1 MPFTPFHMGFA
12 LVAKATV
19 SRYFSIPVFALTQVI
34 IDAEVLVG
42 LAFVGDLSNHAVLH
56 NFAAAALVAL
66 LAVLLRRPVIQPGA
80 RLWNHLAQART
91 GSLLHMA
98 PQVSLTATVV
108 SALFGGVSH
117 VLLDATIHPD
127 MAPFSPLNHH
137 NPFFGLLSTLQTI
150 LISLLL
156 FAVGG
161 GVILVLSYRR
171 HAR

>member
-1 MPFTPFHMGFA
+1 MGPGR
-12 LVAKATV
+12 LVAHV
-19 SRYFSIPVFALTQVI
+19 RSPR
-34 IDAEVLVG
+34 D
-42 LAFVGDLSNHAVLH
+42 N
-56 NFAAAALVAL
+56 
-66 LAVLLRRPVIQPGA
+66 
-80 RLWNHLAQART
+80 W
-91 GSLLHMA
+91 
-98 PQVSLTATVV
+98 
-108 SALFGGVSH
+108 